1 MEAGSKKNSICT
13 DKVDREL
20 VTLYRKGDERAFVSL
35 LDLHIALIK
44 YWARVVLQKAYW
56 ANPEDLVQEGRIGLW
71 DTAKVFDVS
80 RKGNFDGW
88 ARRSCIG
95 RMFDSAEVSLVKR
108 ALRKRLKKVAA
119 AQDEL
124 MKQLGRM
131 PTLVEL
137 AEATNL
143 SVEQVDAALNALAA
157 FTLPI
162 DDADGSLANE
172 DPYQFQLI
180 GDALNQLTEDQAE
193 VIIRYHFYGHE
204 LKEIAKALGKS
215 NENIRQI
222 HKRAKQKLRDI
233 IYGKGNRRDGI
244 RGH

>member
-1 MEAGSKKNSICT
+1 MEAENKKNSKCT

-35 LDLHIALIK
+35 LDLHIGLIK
-44 YWARVVLQKAYW
+44 YWARVVLRKAHW
-56 ANPEDLVQEGRIGLW
+56 ANPDDLVQEGRIGLW
-71 DTAKVFDVS
+71 ETAKVFDVS
-80 RKGNFDGW
+80 REGNFDAW

-95 RMFDSAEVSLVKR
+95 RMFDSAEVSLIKR
-108 ALRKRLKKVAA
+108 ALRKRLKRVATT
-119 AQDEL
+119 QDEL

-131 PTLVEL
+131 PTLEEL
-137 AEATNL
+137 AKATNL
-143 SVEQVDAALNALAA
+143 SVEQVDATLNALAV

-162 DDADGSLANE
+162 DDADGSVANE
-172 DPYQFQLI
+172 DPYQSQLL
-180 GDALNQLTEDQAE
+180 GDALNQLTEDQSE

-215 NENIRQI
+215 NENVRQI